1 MTNNNVSFSS
11 GFALFN
17 YNRRA
22 VITNLNPSMG
32 TDGGGTD
39 VLVGGNHLLNTTSAA
54 CMFGNTAVPAK
65 FLSNQAVLCTAPPH
79 LPGVVSVELTS
90 NGADFSMSG
99 ALFTYYP
106 QANVVSV
113 WPVLG
118 SASEGGT
125 IVTIHGDGFRNSAEL
140 VCKFGNTIGTE
151 ATWLSSTKLLCRTPP
166 HRPGL
171 VVVRV
176 ANNGADFSLTSSDFL
191 YIEDP
196 SLEDVRP
203 TKVLETG
210 QVPVMLKGSNFMN
223 TTTLTCRFGSAVV
236 RASFVAHWLVVCMAP
251 SHSAQLRLQR
261 KFGSFSVELS
271 INGMDYTD
279 SGQTIE
285 YIHASPEGHYVQS
298 WMPSLSPNGTY
309 SAGGGGGNFTLCH
322 PGSFQP
328 SSGAERCLLCPV
340 GFMCPGTFY
349 LFVQMLACMSC
360 AYQ

>member
-1 MTNNNVSFSS
+1 M
-11 GFALFN
+11 
-17 YNRRA
+17 
-22 VITNLNPSMG
+22 ITTLDPSMG
-32 TDGGGTD
+32 TDSGGTV
-39 VLVGGNHLLNTTSAA
+39 VLVGGEHFLNTTSAA
-54 CMFGNTAVPAK
+54 CMFGTIAVPAE
-65 FLSNQAVLCTAPPH
+65 FLSNHAVLCTAPPH
-79 LPGVVSVELTS
+79 LPGVVSVKLTS

-140 VCKFGNTIGTE
+140 VCKFGNIIGTE
-151 ATWLSSTKLLCRTPP
+151 ATWLSSTKILCRTPP

-171 VVVRV
+171 VAVQV
-176 ANNGADFSLTSSDFL
+176 ANNGADFSLTTSEFL
-191 YIEDP
+191 YIDDP
-196 SLEDVRP
+196 SLEDIRP

-223 TTTLTCRFGSAVV
+223 TTTLACRFGSAVV
-236 RASFVAHWLVVCMAP
+236 KASFVAHWLVVCMAP

-271 INGMDYTD
+271 VNGIDYTD
-279 SGQTIE
+279 SGQAIE
-285 YIHASPEGHYVQS
+285 YIQASPEGHYAQDWV
-298 WMPSLSPNGTY
+298 PSLSPNGTY
-309 SAGGGGGNFTLCH
+309 SAGGGGNFTLCP
-322 PGSFQP
+322 PGSFQTL
-328 SSGAERCLLCPV
+328 SGAGRCLLCPV

-349 LFVQMLACMSC
+349 MFVQMSKSMSC
-360 AYQ
+360 A